1 MPFNMICMAGWSERL
16 DVHSDAFGELPWS
29 GAHTVNV
36 VQRDL
41 GVQILCSLKIG
52 TRVGRHITCWPSSTM
67 TLRIE

>member
-1 MPFNMICMAGWSERL
+1 MAGWSERL

-41 GVQILCSLKIG
+41 GVQILCSLKNRN
-52 TRVGRHITCWPSSTM
+52 TGRKAYNMLAFIDHDIAY
-67 TLRIE
+67 